1 MAHVRSGYLLTT
13 VPPARPADRR
23 PRPGPGR
30 STNHTHAFSGGVR
43 RHTPGSGTLPRRD
56 RVRTLLPELP
66 LTGFDG
72 IQIRDE
78 IEFERWL
85 VDAPR

>member
-1 MAHVRSGYLLTT
+1 MAQL
-13 VPPARPADRR
+13 
-23 PRPGPGR
+23 
-30 STNHTHAFSGGVR
+30 HAGIV
-43 RHTPGSGTLPRRD
+43 D

-85 VDAPR
+85 VDAQR